1 MHEHINHTSA
11 LYPYINLA
19 FGMEQDI
26 PEYDMDSED
35 EIWLTRQV
43 KHLKMEV
50 TPTTFENIMDR
61 LEKASGQTV
70 SRLHR
75 SVWHIHLSLKTKI
88 YFLCFCWVKEH
99 RCTALLFD
107 ILFCLGANIDFP

>member
-1 MHEHINHTSA
+1 
-11 LYPYINLA
+11 
-19 FGMEQDI
+19 MEQDI

-70 SRLHR
+70 SRFYPPM
-75 SVWHIHLSLKTKI
+75 WHIQSLIK
-88 YFLCFCWVKEH
+88 
-99 RCTALLFD
+99 D
-107 ILFCLGANIDFP
+107 